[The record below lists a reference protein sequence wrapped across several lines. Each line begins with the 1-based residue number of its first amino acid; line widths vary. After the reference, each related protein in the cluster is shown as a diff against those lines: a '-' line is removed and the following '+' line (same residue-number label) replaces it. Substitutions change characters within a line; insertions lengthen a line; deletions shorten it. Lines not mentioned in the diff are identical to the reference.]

1 MPPRAFT
8 SIGDLKPH
16 VGEELAVSD
25 WFEVSQVRIAKFADA
40 TDDPQWIHLDP
51 VRALRESPWKSTVA
65 HGFLTLGL
73 LAPLFASALEVGNT
87 RTSINYGMNR
97 VRFPGPVLS
106 GERIRA
112 HFTLAFYEELDPG
125 AQLTWGVTVE
135 RENVPKPA
143 LVAEWIMRRYP

>member
-8 SIGDLKPH
+8 FIGDLKPH
-16 VGEELAVSD
+16 VGEELAVSE
-25 WFEVSQVRIAKFADA
+25 WFEVSQERIAKFADA
-40 TDDPQWIHLDP
+40 TDDAQWIHLDP
-51 VRALRESPWKSTVA
+51 VRAQHESPWKGTVA

-73 LAPLFASALEVGNT
+73 LVPLFASALEVGNT
-87 RTSINYGMNR
+87 RTSINYGLNR

-106 GERIRA
+106 GERIRGR
-112 HFTLAFYEELDPG
+112 FTLAAYEELDAG

-135 RENVPKPA
+135 REHVTKPA